1 MRELR
6 HGLTGQIVMTN
17 EEIERPYPKFN
28 KWWKKEKGYLTANG
42 IWLIKLWHEFLRRHL
57 CDDPSPGEE

>member
-1 MRELR
+1 
-6 HGLTGQIVMTN
+6 MTN